1 MKIQL
6 REWWELKK
14 ILKQR
19 YSHLSEED
27 LNYEFGKEQDLIVRL
42 QLKTGKSREDTVRLI
57 KSFQVAYLQQALL

>member
-14 ILKQR
+14 ILQKRFSQ
-19 YSHLSEED
+19 LSEED
-27 LNYEFGKEQDLIVRL
+27 LNYEFGKEQELIIRL
-42 QLKTGKSREDTVRLI
+42 QQKTGKSQEDTVRLI